1 MNYWGFYIF
10 TKFRHSKNTC
20 NSPLKN
26 RQQVSST
33 GTNALFSRRFRR
45 KTRLLQRLVFFRLF
59 NAIGPLFVHYVHSLR
74 LSLFFRHCETVQ
86 IPNFFPKFF
95 YCSKV
100 SPYQF
105 LQQNG
110 CSKNPK
116 GSPCYIFRHYA
127 TYRRLRKFFSSILSY
142 LRASVV
148 SSCRKSGFRV
158 LLSLRY
164 GADLLSCQTG
174 EISVSLKNEMIA
186 NYLYVREF

>member
-59 NAIGPLFVHYVHSLR
+59 NAIGPLFVHYVHSPYVLSTSFSTHPKPLTKDKKPFQSRRVPLSTFFDTMR

-86 IPNFFPKFF
+86 IPNFF
-95 YCSKV
+95 SEI
-100 SPYQF
+100 F
-105 LQQNG
+105 LLLQ
-110 CSKNPK
+110 SVPL
-116 GSPCYIFRHYA
+116 SIFA
-127 TYRRLRKFFSSILSY
+127 TEWMFKKSQRVPLLHFSAL
-142 LRASVV
+142 
-148 SSCRKSGFRV
+148 C
-158 LLSLRY
+158 
-164 GADLLSCQTG
+164 DLP
-174 EISVSLKNEMIA
+174 
-186 NYLYVREF
+186 